1 MLISSTGGSMLWP
14 FMTIYLRQ
22 RLDLPL
28 TTVTLLM
35 TVNSAAGLAAAALV
49 GPLVDRFGRKRAMV
63 TGLGLLGATLLT
75 MSLAGSLPAWVL
87 LMACQGAFGPLYRIG
102 ADAMIADLV
111 PPDRRAQAYA
121 WQRMA
126 TNLGIAIGPSV
137 GGFVTA
143 TSYTLAFY
151 IAAAANLTFGL
162 LVLLFARETIPR
174 RGDLMSSPQSPR
186 PAHRGSPGQAAR
198 AGKAGY
204 GPVLRDRRFMTF
216 IAITTLATV
225 PASLV
230 MVLLAVY
237 AKEQFGLPENRYGFI
252 MATNAAMVVLF
263 QVLVTHF
270 SRRYPPFR
278 VLAVGAL
285 LYALGAGSVALG
297 STFPAFLVSM
307 VILTLG
313 ELLLVPTANAV
324 TASLAPPDMRG
335 RYMGLYGLTW
345 GIAYGLGPVFGG
357 LLSDQI
363 APAAIWVGG
372 LAVGLA
378 ATAGFALLGRALEN
392 GRRRGDLPGG
402 SQLPGRCSLCYLQ
415 FAQMSST
422 RLSVSGTTP
431 EPLRFIK

>member
-1 MLISSTGGSMLWP
+1 
-14 FMTIYLRQ
+14 
-22 RLDLPL
+22 
-28 TTVTLLM
+28 
-35 TVNSAAGLAAAALV
+35 
-49 GPLVDRFGRKRAMV
+49 MV

-151 IAAAANLTFGL
+151 IAAAGNLTFAL
-162 LVLLFARETIPR
+162 LVLLFARETLPR
-174 RGDLMSSPQSPR
+174 RSPLSAPTE
-186 PAHRGSPGQAAR
+186 SPGQAATHS

-204 GPVLRDRRFMTF
+204 GPVLRDRRFMAF
-216 IAITTLATV
+216 VAITTLATI
-225 PASLV
+225 PATLV

-237 AKEQFGLPENRYGFI
+237 AKEQFGVPENRYGFV

-278 VLAVGAL
+278 VLAAGAL
-285 LYALGAGSVALG
+285 LYALGAGSVAWG
-297 STFPAFLVSM
+297 STFPAFLLSM
-307 VILTLG
+307 IVLTLG
-313 ELLLVPTANAV
+313 ELLLVPTANAL
-324 TASLAPPDMRG
+324 TASLAPADMRG
-335 RYMGLYGLTW
+335 RYMGIYGLTW
-345 GIAYGLGPVFGG
+345 GVAYGLGPVLGG

-363 APAAIWVGG
+363 APVATWYGG
-372 LAVGLA
+372 LLVGLA
-378 ATAGFALLGRALEN
+378 AAAGFLLLSRSRA
-392 GRRRGDLPGG
+392 P
-402 SQLPGRCSLCYLQ
+402 
-415 FAQMSST
+415 
-422 RLSVSGTTP
+422 
-431 EPLRFIK
+431 